1 MPLSINPIV
10 KSASKSLGS
19 GLKASINQATGAL
32 NTPGVGFQSSLDQTI
47 NRISGGLGSG
57 LNGIS
62 AGFEKGINNLSSAVQ
77 SSMPLG
83 GVSSLANTVGSF
95 ADLAGTASGVL
106 GSIASGGF
114 GAGFSSA
121 AGALSKFA
129 SAAGSVSDLI
139 DLARSK
145 NTPKGLPS
153 FESAEDVV
161 KVYPVSEG
169 DWRVRINAPLG
180 WGEIVFPVIP
190 NITLGFKANYS
201 PTDLVHTNYPFL
213 AYKNSSP
220 DDITISCE
228 WPVESV
234 IDGEEYLEMV
244 LLGRTLTKMFY
255 GQGPEVGQP
264 PPICSLQGFS
274 LGGRSKIL
282 PPTPVVVRSFQTDYK
297 DDVSYMQIGQDYVPR
312 LSSVTI
318 SVTPVYSRTAQRVF
332 DLEDYR
338 KGESILRL

>member
-32 NTPGVGFQSSLDQTI
+32 NTPGPGFKSSLNETA

-62 AGFEKGINNLSSAVQ
+62 AGFEKGLSNLSSAVQ
-77 SSMPLG
+77 SSIPLG
-83 GVSSLANTVGSF
+83 GLGSLSNTVGSL
-95 ADLAGTASGVL
+95 ANLAGTASGVI
-106 GSIASGGF
+106 GAIASGGF
-114 GAGFSSA
+114 GGGLASA

-129 SAAGSVSDLI
+129 GAAGSISDLI
-139 DLARSK
+139 GLARSK

-161 KVYPVSEG
+161 KVYPVSDG

-190 NITLGFKANYS
+190 SITLAFKANY
-201 PTDLVHTNYPFL
+201 TATELVHTNYPFL

-220 DDITISCE
+220 DDISISCE

-234 IDGEEYLEMV
+234 IDGQEYLEMMV
-244 LLGRTLTKMFY
+244 LGRTLTKMFY
-255 GQGPEVGQP
+255 GNGSEVGQP
-264 PPICSLQGFS
+264 PPICSLTGFS
-274 LGGRSKIL
+274 LGGSSKIL
-282 PPTPVVVRSFQTDYK
+282 PPTPVVVKSFSTDYK
-297 DDVSYMQIGQDYVPR
+297 DDVSYLQVGQDYVPR
-312 LSSVTI
+312 LSTVSIT
-318 SVTPVYSRTAQRVF
+318 VTPVYSRTAQRFF
-332 DLEDYR
+332 DLEAYR
-338 KGESILRL
+338 QNSSILRY